1 LIAAIRLVLL
11 TIFIFA
17 SGLFGVAMCLI
28 MPFNRNHVHRVAYWY
43 SSMHTL
49 LGVKLVVTGQE
60 KLDSNKAYVFVANH
74 QNNYDLFTITKAVPG
89 NTVSVGKKSIKFIP
103 FFGQLYWLSGNILID
118 RKNKSKAKGTI
129 DNAASKIKRD
139 KTSVWMFPEGTRSYG
154 RGLLPF
160 KTGAFHTA
168 LQADVEVVPVCMS
181 TTTNRIKL
189 NRWSNS
195 TVYIEVMEPV
205 KLDPD
210 TSARAHA
217 TEIHAMMEGKIK
229 QLDAKVESNRG
240 KLA

>member
-1 LIAAIRLVLL
+1 
-11 TIFIFA
+11 
-17 SGLFGVAMCLI
+17 M
-28 MPFNRNHVHRVAYWY
+28 W
-43 SSMHTL
+43 
-49 LGVKLVVTGQE
+49 VK
-60 KLDSNKAYVFVANH
+60 KA
-74 QNNYDLFTITKAVPG
+74 LR
-89 NTVSVGKKSIKFIP
+89 FIP

-139 KTSVWMFPEGTRSYG
+139 KISVWMFPEGTRSYG

-168 LQADVEVVPVCMS
+168 MQADVEVVPICMS

-195 TVYIEVMEPV
+195 TVYVEIMDPV
-205 KLDPD
+205 KLNPE
-210 TSARAHA
+210 TAAREHA
-217 TEIHAMMEGKIK
+217 SQIHAMMQDKIK
-229 QLDAKVESNRG
+229 QLDAKVESNCG